1 MGYPLPKDTYGGALL
16 HHLLGQAAVTAL
28 SKKRDAGMELHSSLK
43 CLLGW
48 LGERAEEVGVEVYPG
63 FAASEMVYSSDGSVK
78 GVAGMELHSSLKCLL
93 GLAIPSE
100 SQIVGRNALD

>member
-1 MGYPLPKDTYGGALL
+1 MSLPSGWGSVQKRLVWRCTL
-16 HHLLGQAAVTAL
+16 VSAL

-43 CLLGW
+43 CLLGLAIPSESQIVGRKNELTKW

-63 FAASEMVYSSDGSVK
+63 FAASEMVYSSDG
-78 GVAGMELHSSLKCLL
+78 
-93 GLAIPSE
+93 LAIPSE